1 MIMPE
6 EHNENLGNRTS
17 DFKCVIVEITTRQA
31 ISILYAVSFLIE
43 THPCFISS
51 G

>member
-1 MIMPE
+1 MTMPKE
-6 EHNENLGNRTS
+6 YNKNLGNRTS

-31 ISILYAVSFLIE
+31 ISILYAVSFLVE
-43 THPCFISS
+43 THSCYISS